1 MGKIKNKIYD
11 WKDRLRSGKMLTLV
25 ITLIIIILTLA
36 IYSLNLSKKY
46 RQLSENSYNH
56 AFYQLIEYV
65 DNTEKL
71 LAKATI
77 SYSSEHATET
87 FSNIDKQS
95 ALAQAYLAR
104 MPIDTQELENTQKF
118 LHQLGDYCY
127 TVSKKTI
134 KGEELTQEELDNLDS
149 LHDYCLDLK
158 NTLYQLETDFS
169 EETIKWG
176 DLSNTGNRL
185 FAREDEN
192 LSQTSF
198 SNIEEDLHQYAGL
211 IYDGAYSEN
220 LQNPDIVGLTGED
233 ISKEEMIDKIKME
246 TRRYAKRQMTWFR
259 KNKQTIWLDGQATV
273 KDNVDKI
280 LKDLY

>member
-46 RQLSENSYNH
+46 RQLAENSYNH

-104 MPIDTQELENTQKF
+104 MPIDTQE
-118 LHQLGDYCY
+118 
-127 TVSKKTI
+127 
-134 KGEELTQEELDNLDS
+134 
-149 LHDYCLDLK
+149 
-158 NTLYQLETDFS
+158 
-169 EETIKWG
+169 
-176 DLSNTGNRL
+176 
-185 FAREDEN
+185 
-192 LSQTSF
+192 
-198 SNIEEDLHQYAGL
+198 
-211 IYDGAYSEN
+211 
-220 LQNPDIVGLTGED
+220 
-233 ISKEEMIDKIKME
+233 
-246 TRRYAKRQMTWFR
+246 
-259 KNKQTIWLDGQATV
+259 
-273 KDNVDKI
+273 
-280 LKDLY
+280 